1 MVFFQISIHLKKY
14 NTQYKKVSNQRIVR
28 RKKKWIETKR
38 GKINKV
44 NAIQPQMD
52 VQNTLFQSTVSFDN
66 NSVNEK
72 LQVFIFVYLGFF
84 CMAIS
89 AEISLFFLVMKVCQ
103 APDDLSKQKE
113 QDESQTSCQLLFQQE
128 TRKPI
133 FLTFC
138 QGSGIIHT
146 ISCYPQTF
154 SESKYLRLSVA
165 TYFALIYNFHVTF
178 FIRKLQTLQNIKVQA
193 CRFCILPVLS

>member
-1 MVFFQISIHLKKY
+1 M
-14 NTQYKKVSNQRIVR
+14 R

-52 VQNTLFQSTVSFDN
+52 VQDTLFQSTVSFDN

-72 LQVFIFVYLGFF
+72 LQVFIFVLSRLFLHGNF
-84 CMAIS
+84 CWDFTFIFWSWKSVKLLMTYQNRRS
-89 AEISLFFLVMKVCQ
+89 KMSLKLVVSCFSSRK
-103 APDDLSKQKE
+103 L
-113 QDESQTSCQLLFQQE
+113 ESQYSWHFAKDQVSF
-128 TRKPI
+128 
-133 FLTFC
+133 
-138 QGSGIIHT
+138 IHI

-178 FIRKLQTLQNIKVQA
+178 FIRKLQTLQNIKVQV

>member
-1 MVFFQISIHLKKY
+1 
-14 NTQYKKVSNQRIVR
+14 VR

-103 APDDLSKQKE
+103 APDDLSK
-113 QDESQTSCQLLFQQE
+113 
-128 TRKPI
+128 
-133 FLTFC
+133 
-138 QGSGIIHT
+138 
-146 ISCYPQTF
+146 
-154 SESKYLRLSVA
+154 
-165 TYFALIYNFHVTF
+165 
-178 FIRKLQTLQNIKVQA
+178 
-193 CRFCILPVLS
+193 

>member
-1 MVFFQISIHLKKY
+1 M
-14 NTQYKKVSNQRIVR
+14 R

-103 APDDLSKQKE
+103 APDDLSK
-113 QDESQTSCQLLFQQE
+113 
-128 TRKPI
+128 
-133 FLTFC
+133 
-138 QGSGIIHT
+138 
-146 ISCYPQTF
+146 
-154 SESKYLRLSVA
+154 
-165 TYFALIYNFHVTF
+165 
-178 FIRKLQTLQNIKVQA
+178 
-193 CRFCILPVLS
+193 